1 MLQLVNILSWIM
13 GMVCLLSKYKRLTK
27 LIMLQGPPQELLQ
40 GPLQELD
47 KQELFL

>member
-1 MLQLVNILSWIM
+1 M

-27 LIMLQGPPQELLQ
+27 LIMLWELLQELLQ